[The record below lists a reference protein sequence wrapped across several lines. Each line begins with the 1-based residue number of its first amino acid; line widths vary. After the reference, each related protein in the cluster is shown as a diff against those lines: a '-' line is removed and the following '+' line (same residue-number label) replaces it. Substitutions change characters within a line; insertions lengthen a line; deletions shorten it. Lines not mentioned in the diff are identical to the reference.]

1 MDASRSVATESV
13 YWALDGGIHHAKCAQ
28 RMVLTARDSQELSLS
43 CLSCAESV
51 RLPLST
57 LARASVAT

>member
-51 RLPLST
+51 QLPLSA

>member
-51 RLPLST
+51 RLPVSALS
-57 LARASVAT
+57 RVSVAT

>member
-1 MDASRSVATESV
+1 V

-51 RLPLST
+51 RLPVSALS
-57 LARASVAT
+57 RVSVAT